1 MNARIRPLGSVRGCL
16 VRVALLGLLC
26 LAAAAGALAFLCLTP
41 YRNPAKPSVELGRA
55 QGAARSFSS
64 GSFIQIERGTSTSAI
79 AKTLE
84 AQGVVRSQYLFLVVQ
99 ALNPRAHL
107 QAGDYLFDRPLSP
120 VEVFNKIRRGEVFFE
135 ELRVPEGSNMFDIAA
150 LLGNLN
156 SVKSEDF
163 LKVASDPQMI
173 VDLDPSAPDLEG
185 YLFPS
190 TYRVTRQTSAT
201 QLCRLMTEQF
211 RKVWAAGGGEQRKAD
226 IHKIVTLASLVEK
239 ETAIPAERPAVAAV
253 FENRLKIDMPLQCD
267 PTTVYAALRENRY
280 SGVIHRSDLASA
292 NPYNTYA
299 HPGLPPGP
307 IANPGAESLNA
318 ALHPADVDYLYFVAK
333 ADGSGSH
340 QFSSDLSDHARA
352 VEAYRKRT
360 SK

>member
-1 MNARIRPLGSVRGCL
+1 MKMRARPLTNVRGCV
-16 VRVALLGLLC
+16 VRVVLAGLLGL
-26 LAAAAGALAFLCLTP
+26 AAVAGALAYLCFTP
-41 YRNPAKPSVELGRA
+41 YRNPKPSVEVGRA
-55 QGAARSFSS
+55 EGAAKSFSN
-64 GSFIQIERGTSTSAI
+64 GSFIEIERGTGTSTI

-84 AQGVVRSQYLFLVVQ
+84 EQGVVRSQYLFLVVR
-99 ALNPRAHL
+99 ALQPRAHL

-120 VEVFNKIRRGEVFFE
+120 VEVFDKIRRGEVFFE

-156 SVKSEDF
+156 SVKPEDF
-163 LKVASDPQMI
+163 LKVAADPQMI
-173 VDLDPSAPDLEG
+173 LDLDPNAPDLEG

-190 TYRVTRQTSAT
+190 TYHVTRQTTAG
-201 QLCRLMTEQF
+201 QLCRVMTEQF
-211 RKVWAAGGGEQRKAD
+211 RKVWAASGGEERKAD

-239 ETAIPAERPAVAAV
+239 ESAIPAERPQVAAV

-280 SGVIHRSDLASA
+280 NGVIHKSDLASA

-307 IANPGAESLNA
+307 IANPGAESLKA
-318 ALHPADVDYLYFVAK
+318 ALHPADVNYLYFVAR

-340 QFSSDLSDHARA
+340 QFSSALPDHARA